1 MLPPIEIAD
10 AADRRVDDFRDLSD
24 ADVRPDRR
32 GIVIAE
38 GVNVVR
44 RLIDSPYPV
53 RAVIGVQSRVEAM
66 SAALSAVDAPV
77 YVVDKWLL
85 SDVVGFR
92 VTRGI
97 LASAARPSPPSVEA
111 LLRGAQRLAV
121 LESLNDFENLGALF
135 RNAAAF
141 GVDAVLL
148 DPQCA
153 DPLYRR
159 SVRVSMGHVLRVP
172 FAMMTGWPSSLKG
185 LRDNGFTLLAMT
197 PRSDATSLRDL
208 PRPDRWAVLLGA
220 EGPGLSEA
228 AMAQADIRV
237 RIPMSSDVD
246 SLNVATAGAIA
257 FAQLG

>member
-10 AADRRVDDFRDLSD
+10 AADRRVDDFRDLTD

-38 GVNVVR
+38 GVNVVQ
-44 RLIDSPYPV
+44 RLIASPYHV
-53 RAVIGVQSRVEAM
+53 RAVIGVRSRVEAM
-66 SAALSAVDAPV
+66 STALSTVDAPV
-77 YVVDKWLL
+77 YLVDKWLL
-85 SDVVGFR
+85 SDLVGFR

-97 LASAARPSPPSVEA
+97 LASATRPSPPSFEA

-153 DPLYRR
+153 DPLVPAQCPGVDGPCAAR
-159 SVRVSMGHVLRVP
+159 SVRC
-172 FAMMTGWPSSLKG
+172 
-185 LRDNGFTLLAMT
+185 
-197 PRSDATSLRDL
+197 
-208 PRPDRWAVLLGA
+208 
-220 EGPGLSEA
+220 
-228 AMAQADIRV
+228 
-237 RIPMSSDVD
+237 
-246 SLNVATAGAIA
+246 AG
-257 FAQLG
+257 